1 MEMTVTNG
9 AWNYLVITDHA
20 LVVVEWKSREEDQKV
35 VIGGAFGALGAS
47 LSAADGGLLGTGRTS
62 VLGLDG
68 RTEPPPFLEIHA
80 TYRCRAGDVP
90 KELGGHR
97 RWPSVGDTRPVVIY
111 PRSVISHVRV
121 RWWGSYTISF
131 NYECPDYRDGMNI
144 WDVPRARRHLE
155 RSYPIF

>member
-20 LVVVEWKSREEDQKV
+20 LAIVELKSREEDQK
-35 VIGGAFGALGAS
+35 IRAGGAVGTLGVSFGTG
-47 LSAADGGLLGTGRTS
+47 GEGLLGAGRTS

-68 RTEPPPFLEIHA
+68 RPSAPPFLEIQA

-90 KELGGHR
+90 KELADHR

-111 PRSVISHVRV
+111 PRSVIGQVRL
-121 RWWGSYTISF
+121 RWWGPYSISF
-131 NYECPDYRDGMNI
+131 NYECPDYHDGMNI
-144 WDVPRARRHLE
+144 WHVPRARRHLE
-155 RSYPIF
+155 RSYPIV